1 MTIIIV
7 VQKSD
12 IDLAH
17 DQSIIILTKFFR
29 FFLFMCDS
37 PNLSNLPPWK
47 IHEKTQWNNVH
58 NRLLLQD

>member
-1 MTIIIV
+1 MEVKSDRFRGRKKKKRKKRMTIIIV

-37 PNLSNLPPWK
+37 PNLSNLPP
-47 IHEKTQWNNVH
+47 
-58 NRLLLQD
+58 